1 MLHLKSQQSYFQA
14 VRIGHGVRC
23 TENPLVMQELAD
35 RGVVLELCPTSNL
48 NTKIY
53 ETIGNYP
60 IQQLMNKG
68 IRVTVNTDNMMVS
81 DTTEARE
88 LALVADIFN
97 MEKKD
102 VKQLIMNGVEA
113 AFATEVIKN
122 RLRARVE
129 TQFAKVAGIRG

>member
-1 MLHLKSQQSYFQA
+1 MNFQA

-35 RGVVLELCPTSNL
+35 RETALELCPTSNL

-53 ETIGNYP
+53 ETIEDYP

-81 DTTEARE
+81 TLQRRGN
-88 LALVADIFN
+88 LHWLQIH
-97 MEKKD
+97 
-102 VKQLIMNGVEA
+102 LIWRRKM
-113 AFATEVIKN
+113 
-122 RLRARVE
+122 LRS
-129 TQFAKVAGIRG
+129 

>member
-1 MLHLKSQQSYFQA
+1 MPKGEEVLWQQTLQVQKDLCNRHICRCIQGCSAEGSAVTIHAGEAAGAESVECALNFQA

-53 ETIGNYP
+53 ETIGDYP

-68 IRVTVNTDNMMVS
+68 IRVTVNTDNN
-81 DTTEARE
+81 DG
-88 LALVADIFN
+88 F
-97 MEKKD
+97 
-102 VKQLIMNGVEA
+102 
-113 AFATEVIKN
+113 
-122 RLRARVE
+122 
-129 TQFAKVAGIRG
+129 